1 MREDM
6 KTLIADT
13 FSRLLEKENID
24 KITVKRL
31 IEECHISRQ
40 TFYYH
45 FKDIMDVL
53 EWAFGRSAM
62 EIARRSLKEENHREA
77 IKVFVSFVKT
87 HRNKLRRLQYS
98 KNWNQIE
105 RLFLKS
111 TVLFLEQ
118 IMKEKFPDLKITYEN
133 RNVLLN
139 FYACGMAGI
148 LLAYTGEEEEE
159 DEKFISQID
168 WIISRTMI
176 RE

>member
-1 MREDM
+1 MCLSGLRP
-6 KTLIADT
+6 
-13 FSRLLEKENID
+13 
-24 KITVKRL
+24 
-31 IEECHISRQ
+31 
-40 TFYYH
+40 
-45 FKDIMDVL
+45 
-53 EWAFGRSAM
+53 FGHGDGQAQPEGRKSQGGDQG
-62 EIARRSLKEENHREA
+62 ICL
-77 IKVFVSFVKT
+77 FVKT

-139 FYACGMAGI
+139 FYACGMEGI

-168 WIISRTMI
+168 WIISR
-176 RE
+176 R